1 MNSTFV
7 APLYDDPVLAQDRAR
22 AGNMGTPW
30 LLVMVS
36 VFVAAALWFTG
47 KGQLLRMAIP
57 AMATLTAIAFYL
69 TQPVLYVQ
77 YALWVWFLT
86 PLARRIVDWRFD
98 YAEPNLVL
106 ITPLLVSA
114 VAVLSLVVPSKS
126 GRGRIPAAFVL
137 CGGAIAYGFIVGM
150 VLHPSAETVYG
161 LFNWFCPMLLGL
173 LLFLNWQQYEEY
185 RSAICKTFL
194 CAALVLGLYGIY
206 QYFSPPAW
214 DRYWLENVMV
224 GGQNESF
231 GQPEAFQIRVWSTS
245 NSPGP
250 FANVMMAALLV
261 ICVLRSSWKLP
272 AVVAG
277 YLSLLLSL
285 VRTTWL
291 SWMIGL
297 FVLLKKSQP
306 RVIAGVLAL
315 LILMGACLLPFAND
329 PRLAS
334 VLGDRAKT
342 LSDLGHDES
351 FGARL
356 DMYRVLALDVVDHP
370 FGYGLSNKTTSQD
383 MAIDSGILS
392 MLFSLGWLGSLL
404 FAAGAASLLLKDGA
418 GNKQPDPF
426 LVVCRAVIIAFFAQ
440 LIGGNIFIGINGA
453 LFWLFAGASL
463 AGLSWN
469 SLQADRAFEM
479 GVVLPEGN

>member
-1 MNSTFV
+1 
-7 APLYDDPVLAQDRAR
+7 
-22 AGNMGTPW
+22 
-30 LLVMVS
+30 
-36 VFVAAALWFTG
+36 
-47 KGQLLRMAIP
+47 
-57 AMATLTAIAFYL
+57 
-69 TQPVLYVQ
+69 
-77 YALWVWFLT
+77 
-86 PLARRIVDWRFD
+86 
-98 YAEPNLVL
+98 
-106 ITPLLVSA
+106 
-114 VAVLSLVVPSKS
+114 
-126 GRGRIPAAFVL
+126 
-137 CGGAIAYGFIVGM
+137 
-150 VLHPSAETVYG
+150 
-161 LFNWFCPMLLGL
+161 
-173 LLFLNWQQYEEY
+173 
-185 RSAICKTFL
+185 
-194 CAALVLGLYGIY
+194 
-206 QYFSPPAW
+206 
-214 DRYWLENVMV
+214 
-224 GGQNESF
+224 
-231 GQPEAFQIRVWSTS
+231 
-245 NSPGP
+245 
-250 FANVMMAALLV
+250 MMAALLV

-306 RVIAGVLAL
+306 RVIVGVLAL

-356 DMYRVLALDVVDHP
+356 DMYRVLALDVSDHP
-370 FGYGLSNKTTSQD
+370 FGYGVSNKTTSQD

-404 FAAGAASLLLKDGA
+404 FGAGALSLLMKDGA
-418 GNKQPDPF
+418 DWRQSDPF
-426 LVVCRAVIIAFFAQ
+426 LVVCRAVIIALFAQ

-453 LFWLFAGASL
+453 LFWLFSGASL

-469 SLQADRAFEM
+469 SLQGDRAFEM
-479 GVVLPEGN
+479 VAVPPEGN